1 MSFPAPIPLS
11 LALVGFTPAGVS
23 GLRSQ
28 IERAASLGFRAV
40 TLNAAAPDARPRD
53 LGRSARRDLAALIRR
68 HSMTSGGVDLWLP
81 PEHLVQPAQAER
93 ALEALLDAVDFAA
106 DLAELTSGR
115 AVVSTLLLSP
125 DHAGVEAALGHLR
138 LRAASRSTRIADHR
152 WPRRPPAGTDGAAPP
167 APEESPDSPIGIGL
181 DPAHMFLTEGP
192 LSDPGA
198 AASRHAP
205 RVFSARL
212 SDANG
217 SGRCPIGTPS
227 GGRLDVLAY
236 TVALATAGY
245 KGSLAADVRG
255 LRDPEAGA
263 RAALAAVAPVL

>member
-1 MSFPAPIPLS
+1 MGLQSPIPLS
-11 LALVGFTPAGVS
+11 LALVGFNPPGVS
-23 GLRSQ
+23 SLRSQ
-28 IERAASLGFRAV
+28 IERSAGLGFRAV

-68 HSMTSGGVDLWLP
+68 HSMVCAGVDLWLP
-81 PEHLVQPAQAER
+81 SEHLVQAAHAER

-115 AVVSTLLLSP
+115 AVVSTLLLGP
-125 DHAGVEAALGHLR
+125 EHPGIETALTHLR
-138 LRAASRSTRIADHR
+138 QRASARSALIADHR
-152 WPRRPPAGTDGAAPP
+152 WPRRTPAGASPSG
-167 APEESPDSPIGIGL
+167 PEESPDSPIGLGL
-181 DPAHMFLTEGP
+181 DPAQMFLSEGP

-198 AASRHAP
+198 AASKNAS
-205 RVFSARL
+205 RVLSARL

-217 SGRCPIGTPS
+217 SGRCPVGTRS

-245 KGSLAADVRG
+245 AGWLVADVRG
-255 LRDPEAGA
+255 LRDPEIGA
-263 RAALAAVAPVL
+263 RSALEAVAAVP